1 MNPDSIPLV
10 LSPADEREIRLTAL
24 LLGELSPEAA
34 AEIRQQLDT
43 SSPLS
48 DPQMVRLYGR
58 LVRTLELVRETVVA
72 PEQELLTSS
81 EPPKLSAARRE
92 KLLYSFQVIRPR
104 EFTKPSRINWSEW
117 GSLAAMMIGLLAVA
131 GFIIG
136 NHVPYEV
143 GRASGGNYS
152 QSDLDSLHSRGIK
165 TDDGFQSWSKSE
177 SSSDRSIYSFSQSA
191 PSTVTL
197 PADVPSEPQEFAEKR
212 LGEDKETY
220 GRVLRSSTE
229 QATLAAGGQLSDSA
243 EDVAPNAS
251 PAPMT
256 SLKSTFGEKG
266 DSNRRGSALPQNG
279 RTSEV
284 LLPNL
289 NALSAAAPAPGF
301 EIPQDRAKTR
311 STFEGPADGPL
322 ITNFAKPSRLSVR
335 FKKGV
340 PAKSTL
346 APSLSRFAV
355 PLSDQAAASSGSVT
369 SLDIGENGPPRA
381 VASQAPTENL
391 GLLSPPPSVR
401 ENEVRSFGFSAKSAA
416 SKEVADVVELKTQPQ
431 AGGRASNTRSD
442 EVELLA
448 PLALTPVARE
458 VALGVTSADSKEPAR
473 GEGLDQNRL
482 PLGYSSDLT
491 KLDTLGR
498 DQRVRLQDG
507 NGIESGQEDS
517 LSVRQQVSKART
529 QQEAPTLTEVE
540 STKQK
545 MTGDSKDV
553 VRPRPATPV
562 AVPQPEI
569 AAADQAFST
578 FSLNV
583 SDVSFKLAAASL
595 EQDQMP
601 DPATIR
607 SEEFINAFDY
617 RDPEP
622 TGGVPI
628 AFAFERARYPFAHD
642 REVLRFSVK
651 TAATGRQPGRPLN
664 LVLLLDHS
672 GSMERADRV
681 AILRECLS
689 ILAGQ
694 LQAQDRVSVVAF
706 ARTARLWID
715 GMPGSQAGEL
725 TERVGALTP
734 EGGTNLEL
742 AMTLAYQTARRHS
755 LANGVN
761 RVVLLTDGAA
771 NLGEVRPDS
780 LRKMVE
786 TQRRQGIA
794 LDCFGIGWEG
804 YNDDLLESLSR
815 NGDGRYGF
823 VNSVEDAADRFA
835 GQLAGALNVAASDV
849 KVQVEFNPRR
859 ATTYRQIG
867 YAKHQLT
874 KEQFRDN
881 RVDAAEIGA
890 AEAGNALYIVQVNPA
905 GEGPIATVR
914 IRFKVPGTSDYREH
928 EWPVSYTGTAKTLE
942 QATASLQLATS
953 ASAFSEWLVAS
964 PYAAE
969 VNPDQLLGY
978 LNGVVVSTSVDPRPL
993 QLLKMIRQAKRLTG
1007 K

>member
-1 MNPDSIPLV
+1 MNPDSIPLE
-10 LSPADEREIRLTAL
+10 LSPDDEREIRLTAFIM
-24 LLGELSPEAA
+24 GELSPDAA
-34 AEIRQQLDT
+34 AEVRQQLDAN
-43 SSPLS
+43 SPSS
-48 DPQMVRLYGR
+48 DPQMARLYSR
-58 LVRTLELVRETVVA
+58 LVRTLELVRETVAA
-72 PEQELLTSS
+72 PEQELLASS
-81 EPPKLSAARRE
+81 EAPRLSVARRE
-92 KLLYSFQVIRPR
+92 KLLESFKVIRPQ

-136 NHVPYEV
+136 NHVPDLV
-143 GRASGGNYS
+143 RGASSGNYS
-152 QSDLDSLHSRGIK
+152 GSDFVSVDSRVIK
-165 TDDGFQSWSKSE
+165 EDDGSQSWSKPE
-177 SSSDRSIYSFSQSA
+177 SSSDRSVLLSSQA
-191 PSTVTL
+191 PQSTTAMPAAIL
-197 PADVPSEPQEFAEKR
+197 PEKQELADKL
-212 LGEDKETY
+212 LGEGTERF

-229 QATLAAGGQLSDSA
+229 PATLPVGSHLSDSA
-243 EDVAPNAS
+243 ADVVPSPS

-256 SLKSTFGEKG
+256 SLKSAFGEKSG
-266 DSNRRGSALPQNG
+266 STPRGSTLPPDEG
-279 RTSEV
+279 SSEV
-284 LLPNL
+284 VLPNI
-289 NALSAAAPAPGF
+289 NTLSAAAKAPSV
-301 EIPQDRAKTR
+301 EIPQDLPNAR
-311 STFEGPADGPL
+311 STFDGPAAPV
-322 ITNFAKPSRLSVR
+322 ITNSAKSSQLSVR
-335 FKKGV
+335 SKKGR
-340 PAKSTL
+340 PAKPTL
-346 APSLSRFAV
+346 ATSQSRFAL
-355 PLSDQAAASSGSVT
+355 PLADQTTASSGGV
-369 SLDIGENGPPRA
+369 LAVEIPENGPTLA
-381 VASQAPTENL
+381 VVPQAPTENF
-391 GLLSPPPSVR
+391 GLLSPPPPVQ
-401 ENEVRSFGFSAKSAA
+401 ENEVRSFGFFDKSAA
-416 SKEVADVVELKTQPQ
+416 SKDVAGVVELKTQRR
-431 AGGRASNTRSD
+431 AGGRASTTRRD

-448 PLALTPVARE
+448 ALAPTPLTRE
-458 VALGVTSADSKEPAR
+458 AGLGITSADSKEPAR
-473 GEGLDQNRL
+473 GEVSDQNRL
-482 PLGYSSDLT
+482 PLGYSSGLA

-498 DQRVRLQDG
+498 DQTGKLPAR
-507 NGIESGQEDS
+507 NGIESGPEDS
-517 LSVRQQVSKART
+517 LSVLKLVSKARAP
-529 QQEAPTLTEVE
+529 QEALTSTEGE
-540 STKQK
+540 FTKQK
-545 MTGDSKDV
+545 ATEDSKDV
-553 VRPRPATPV
+553 ESPRPATPV
-562 AVPQPEI
+562 AAPQPEV
-569 AAADQAFST
+569 AVADQAFST

-642 REVLRFSVK
+642 RDVLRFSVK

-706 ARTARLWID
+706 ARTARLWVD
-715 GMPGSQAGEL
+715 GMPGNQAGER
-725 TERVGALTP
+725 TDRVGALTP

-742 AMTLAYQTARRHS
+742 AMTLAYQTARRHY

-771 NLGEVRPDS
+771 NLGDVRPDS

-859 ATTYRQIG
+859 ASAYRQIG

-881 RVDAAEIGA
+881 TVDAAEIGA

-942 QATASLQLATS
+942 QANASLQLAAS
-953 ASAFSEWLVAS
+953 ASAFSEWLAAS

-969 VNPDQLLGY
+969 VNPDHLLAY
-978 LNGVVVSTSVDPRPL
+978 LKGVAASTSADPRPL